1 MTEVLM
7 IAAVF
12 TYIAGVFILRYFIG
26 EKIFWGKRYLKQG
39 YKILLSRRFD
49 AYLMD
54 TLAVCFASLLIFM
67 FCLQGKDTISS
78 TDRLTV
84 CVLLACFAL
93 LLLCGRLLEK
103 SCVFYHNQG
112 LLLSRPFQPLRSVLW
127 GEIGSI
133 QKRPSAQIYNILDR
147 NGRRLAWFPLTQRTQ
162 PFFDLAQKNGVSGCI
177 PKGSKIALNTSGKK
191 LNGTLGDWDA
201 ALAQSAY
208 ARNKVISFVPFPDF
222 MVVLFMDKQLNENNV
237 IAVNQDGTTRWTISD
252 IIKAP
257 RPIPYAALTQENENT
272 VSVMAVMSRQYD
284 CVIYEIDVYEQR
296 IVRQYTNGGGE
307 T

>member
-1 MTEVLM
+1 M

-26 EKIFWGKRYLKQG
+26 EKTFWGKRFLKQG

-54 TLAVCFASLLIFM
+54 SLAVCFASLLIFM
-67 FCLQGKDTISS
+67 FCLQDKDTISS
-78 TDRLTV
+78 IGHLTV
-84 CVLLACFAL
+84 CVLLVCFAL

-103 SCVFYHNQG
+103 SCVFYHGQG
-112 LLLSRPFQPLRSVLW
+112 LLLSRPFQPLRSVPW

-147 NGRRLAWFPLTQRTQ
+147 NGRRLAWFPLTQKTQ
-162 PFFDLAQKNGVSGCI
+162 PFFDLALKNGVSGCI
-177 PKGSKIALNTSGKK
+177 PKDSKMVLSTSGKR
-191 LNGTLGDWDA
+191 LNGTLGGWDA
-201 ALAQSAY
+201 ALIQSAY
-208 ARNKVISFVPFPDF
+208 ARNKVIGFVPFPDF

-237 IAVNQDGTTRWTISD
+237 IAVNQDGTTRWTISN

-257 RPIPYAALTQENENT
+257 RPIPYAALTQENEST

-284 CVIYEIDVYEQR
+284 CIIYEIDVYEQR